1 MERAREREGRGRG
14 YEEVGIFF
22 KVYTVGLIIFSPQF
36 LLKMAGSVCNLA
48 LRVVVRCEQI

>member
-1 MERAREREGRGRG
+1 M
-14 YEEVGIFF
+14 
-22 KVYTVGLIIFSPQF
+22 GLIIFSPQF